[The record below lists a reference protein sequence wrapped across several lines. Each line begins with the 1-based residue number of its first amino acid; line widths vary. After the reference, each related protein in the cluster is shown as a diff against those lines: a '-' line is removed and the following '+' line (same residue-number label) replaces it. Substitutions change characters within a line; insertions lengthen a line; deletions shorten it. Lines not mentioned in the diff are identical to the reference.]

1 MGRSQVKNRTQLQLL
16 HARLCCLTRVEADVA
31 WEAVLQHRRPELD
44 KKSKALQQAASFIKN
59 CIPAYDGRVTL
70 RQIEDALQ

>member
-1 MGRSQVKNRTQLQLL
+1 
-16 HARLCCLTRVEADVA
+16 VEADVA